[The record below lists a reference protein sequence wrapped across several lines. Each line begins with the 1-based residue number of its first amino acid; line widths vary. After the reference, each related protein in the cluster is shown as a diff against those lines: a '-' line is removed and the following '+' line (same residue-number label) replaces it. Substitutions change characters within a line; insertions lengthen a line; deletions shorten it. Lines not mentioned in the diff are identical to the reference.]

1 MLHYQSD
8 CPEGKTIINPF
19 KLLDYHGDFVSWKM
33 KNIPTYHPDNTA
45 VCQRGSLKGAF

>member
-19 KLLDYHGDFVSWKM
+19 KLLDYLKEYHSDFVSWKM
-33 KNIPTYHPDNTA
+33 KKEQHTTQTILQC
-45 VCQRGSLKGAF
+45 VREVL